1 MVPPGMTRT
10 RQPVPEANIYARTL
24 LAPEIRPDKVA
35 IHYWPEGAAAMTAV
49 TFGALIDRTHRV
61 AALLRSWGIG
71 AGDRVLILVPMCPDL
86 YAIILGV
93 AQIGAIAVFL
103 DPWVGR
109 AQLDAACAAA
119 APKAFFGIPKAHL
132 LRVMSPAFRRI
143 PRCVVVS
150 DGWLGNGFRRQVAA
164 QTPDNRVVAV
174 DPRDPAVIAYT
185 TGSTGRP
192 KAVRRAHGYLVAMLD
207 ALNQHE
213 SKGIDEVDMPAWPIL
228 LFDALCHG
236 RTSVIPKFKPGKIG
250 DADPATL
257 VRQMADGGVTLLT
270 GPPVLYERLLAHL
283 DRLDQPLPIRYAFLG
298 GSVVSADLLNRVQA
312 RMPHGKAFA
321 VYGSTEVEPVASL
334 SAPEALANA
343 DGLGVCVGTLH
354 PALDCKI
361 LTITADPIRL
371 DERGWDPWEQP
382 VDTAGEIVVSGPH
395 VSIDYDEDPDAWAAN
410 KITGPDGRV
419 WHRMGDAGYR
429 DASGRL
435 WLLGRASHAIVTAS
449 GTLFPVTVER
459 LAASVPGVRRAV
471 LVAVG
476 GNPWI
481 VLIPDDTAA
490 EEEVCARVA
499 TVCAKWPIARVVTQQ
514 TVPVD
519 PRHNTKVDLDALRRQ
534 LAAAGLTDSESVRT

>member
-1 MVPPGMTRT
+1 MNAP

-24 LAPEIRPDKVA
+24 LAPVIRPEKVA
-35 IHYWPEGAAAMTAV
+35 IHYWPEGATAMTAV
-49 TFGALIDRTHRV
+49 TFGTLIDRTHRV
-61 AALLRSWGIG
+61 AALLRSWGVG
-71 AGDRVLILVPMCPDL
+71 PGDRVLILVPMSPDL
-86 YAIILGV
+86 YAIILAV
-93 AQIGAIAVFL
+93 AQIGASAVFL

-132 LRVMSPAFRRI
+132 LRLMSPAFRRI
-143 PRCVVVS
+143 PRSVIVS
-150 DGWLGNGFRRQVAA
+150 DGWLGNRFRRLVAA
-164 QTPDNRVVAV
+164 QKPDDRVVAV

-236 RTSVIPKFKPGKIG
+236 RSSVIPRFKPGKIG
-250 DADPATL
+250 EADPATL
-257 VRQMADGGVTLLT
+257 LAQMAAGGVTLLT
-270 GPPVLYERLLAHL
+270 GPPVLYERLLDHAE
-283 DRLDQPLPIRYAFLG
+283 RTGQPLPMRYAFLG

-334 SAPEALANA
+334 SAGEAQAHA
-343 DGLGVCVGTLH
+343 DGPGVCVGTLH

-361 LTITADPIRL
+361 LRITADPIRL
-371 DERGWDPWEQP
+371 DERGWEPWEVA
-382 VDTAGEIVVSGPH
+382 VDVPGEIVVSGPH
-395 VSIDYDEDPDAWAAN
+395 VSVDYDEDPDAWAAN
-410 KITGPDGRV
+410 KICGPDGRI

-429 DASGRL
+429 DRGGRL
-435 WLLGRASHAIVTAS
+435 WLLGRASHAIETSA
-449 GTLFPVTVER
+449 GMLFPVTVER
-459 LAASVPGVRRAV
+459 KAASVAGVRRAV
-471 LVAVG
+471 LVAVAG
-476 GNPWI
+476 KPWI
-481 VLIPDDTAA
+481 VLIPDGTVA
-490 EEEVCARVA
+490 EEELYARVA
-499 TVCAKWPIARVVTQQ
+499 VVCGIWPIARVVSQQ

-534 LAAAGLTDSESVRT
+534 LASAGLTDS